1 MTGRW
6 LARGVVALLWTLAI
20 AGLLWLGTW
29 QVHRRAW
36 KLDLIARV
44 DARIHAAPVPAPVG
58 ATKDDEYRRIVA
70 TGAFVPGKDSFVQ
83 AVTDLG
89 PGWWVLTPLRTTAG
103 RTILVNRGYVPD
115 RHPPTP
121 PAGTTTVTGLLRP
134 SEPRGGFLHAN
145 DPAAD
150 RWYSRDVVAIAQ
162 RRALGPV
169 ANYFIDA
176 DAARGGPGQPVGGLT
191 VIDFP
196 NNHLVYA
203 ITWYSLA
210 AMATAGFLTWIVLV
224 RRDRE

>member
-1 MTGRW
+1 M
-6 LARGVVALLWTLAI
+6 LARGVVALLWIGAI

-44 DARIHAAPVPAPVG
+44 DARIHAAPVPAPAG
-58 ATKDDEYRRIVA
+58 ATRDDEYRRIAA

-89 PGWWVLTPLRTTAG
+89 PGWWVMTPLRTTAG
-103 RTILVNRGYVPD
+103 PMVLINRGYVAV
-115 RHPPTP
+115 RHAPPP
-121 PAGTTTVTGLLRP
+121 PAATTIVTGLLRP
-134 SEPRGGFLHAN
+134 TEPRGGFLHAN

-150 RWYSRDVVAIAQ
+150 RWYSRDVAAIAQ

-176 DAARGGPGQPVGGLT
+176 DATRGPPGQPVGGLT

-210 AMATAGFLTWIVLV
+210 AMAAAGFLTWIVLA
-224 RRDRE
+224 RRGRE